1 LFFIALSAPV
11 IGAWLLAYRRY
22 LQGAKETDVVY
33 LGFVLSLA
41 QRLMVIGGVVSVLL
55 GATWMLTLPEK
66 MQWFAGSVWMW
77 MAVAALLAVVAMPL
91 ALRERLDRGAWGYA
105 VFGAGAV
112 ALIVVGAARE
122 VLRFVTL
129 LGSHGYDAMDYRIN
143 MDWYSTVL
151 FFVTFAVI
159 GGTTLAYLLTVAWQ
173 AGQQKTGIYTPSA
186 LVNRI
191 GQWSVGLL
199 VAWTVAYFAIGFWVW
214 AR

>member
-1 LFFIALSAPV
+1 
-11 IGAWLLAYRRY
+11 
-22 LQGAKETDVVY
+22 
-33 LGFVLSLA
+33 
-41 QRLMVIGGVVSVLL
+41 M
-55 GATWMLTLPEK
+55 
-66 MQWFAGSVWMW
+66 
-77 MAVAALLAVVAMPL
+77 
-91 ALRERLDRGAWGYA
+91 
-105 VFGAGAV
+105 FGAGAV

-173 AGQQKTGIYTPSA
+173 AGQHKDGVYTPSPA
-186 LVNRI
+186 VTRM
-191 GQWSVGLL
+191 GQWSVSLL